1 MKTLKNAEG
10 LEVNEPRILKWLFND
25 VRAGFIWVFLRVWLG
40 WQWIVAGWH
49 KVTNPAW
56 MVNGSALKGFF
67 ASAVVVTNGKGPI
80 TYDWYRQFLQY
91 LLATNAYVWFAK
103 LISIGEL
110 VVGIA
115 LVLGI
120 FTGVFAFFGAA
131 MNFNYMLAGS
141 ASVNPVFFAAAVL
154 LVLAYKV
161 AGYIGGDFFLMRMF
175 GIHWKPGS

>member
-1 MKTLKNAEG
+1 
-10 LEVNEPRILKWLFND
+10 
-25 VRAGFIWVFLRVWLG
+25 
-40 WQWIVAGWH
+40 
-49 KVTNPAW
+49 
-56 MVNGSALKGFF
+56 
-67 ASAVVVTNGKGPI
+67 VVTNGKGPI